1 MKLTKIE
8 QQRYDDG
15 MTILHTVSNETS
27 VVSKELKT
35 TDAANV
41 PDQSA
46 AQLDKYIQSIN
57 KHELY
62 GSLAMK
68 SRTFASRKPND
79 VDIVVN
85 QPKKVALDVRRIM
98 QRTGAKARIESNPEF
113 NSHVVQVKK
122 GKEWVDAVDIHPL
135 QEHKVKF
142 DVFGKSLPPTIVK
155 GVKVQRA
162 ADQLLRKANSVMG
175 YNPKEKRMGPAEHR
189 RYKDVVDFVTTSRLL
204 LDSKQLKAEAE
215 IVQVK
220 EARQALGS
228 WRKHARSL
236 KEHDAKK
243 SKIGKDPIPEYREQ
257 QFIRYARLNPL
268 LDVDLIVLNKKGAL
282 GAPSKRAKRGCGS
295 RSMVKFGKGRG
306 Y

>member
-1 MKLTKIE
+1 MKLTESE
-8 QQRYDDG
+8 QRRYDDG
-15 MTILHTVSNETS
+15 MTILKTVSDETS

-41 PDQSA
+41 PDRSA
-46 AQLDKYIQSIN
+46 AQLDRYIRSID

-68 SRTFASRKPND
+68 SRTFAARKPND

-85 QPKKVALDVRRIM
+85 QPKKVALDVKRIM
-98 QRTGAKARIESNPEF
+98 QRTGVKARIESNPQF
-113 NSHVVQVKK
+113 NSHVVQVMK
-122 GKEWVDAVDIHPL
+122 GKECVDAVDIHPL

-142 DVFGKSLPPTIVK
+142 DVYGESLPPSIVK

-215 IVQVK
+215 LEQVK
-220 EARQALGS
+220 SGRKALGS
-228 WRKHARSL
+228 WRRHARSL

-257 QFIRYARLNPL
+257 QFIRYARLNPS
-268 LDVDLIVLNKKGAL
+268 LDVDSIVLNKKGAL
-282 GAPSKRAKRGCGS
+282 GAPSKKPTQPCDL
-295 RSMVKFGKGRG
+295 RSMVKFGRSD

>member
-1 MKLTKIE
+1 MSKLTKAE

-15 MTILHTVSNETS
+15 MTILKTVSDETS

-35 TDAANV
+35 TDAGNV
-41 PDQSA
+41 PDRA
-46 AQLDKYIQSIN
+46 AASLDKYIRSID

-68 SRTFASRKPND
+68 SRTFAARKPND

-85 QPKKVALDVRRIM
+85 QPKKVALDVRHIM
-98 QRTGAKARIESNPEF
+98 QRTGSKARIESNPEF

-142 DVFGKSLPPTIVK
+142 DVYGKSLPPSIVK

-215 IVQVK
+215 LEQVK
-220 EARQALGS
+220 TGRKALVS

-236 KEHDAKK
+236 KKHDTKK
-243 SKIGKDPIPEYREQ
+243 SKISKDPIPEYREQ
-257 QFIRYARLNPL
+257 QFIRYARLNPSV
-268 LDVDLIVLNKKGAL
+268 DVDSISLNKKGAH
-282 GAPSKRAKRGCGS
+282 GAPSKRTKRYS
-295 RSMVKFGKGRG
+295 RSMVKFGRSD